1 MNWLKRIFRGD
12 VRPERTAE
20 PAAPAESATPADW
33 LRAGYGCESR
43 YDLPEAEA
51 FYRRVPEGDP
61 AYADARYFLGRIAAR
76 DRRDEEAIALF
87 QKAVELRPREA
98 LYLFA
103 LAEALNSVRRLAEAV
118 EVYRACL
125 ALLPDCTP
133 VRNNYAVTLIE
144 LDRREEARVEL
155 ERLQAELP
163 DRPEVHFNLAGIYRE
178 YGRADDAIATYRR
191 ALELTPGHAP
201 TFSNLLLELNYSA
214 SEDAASI
221 FREHRRFGELFARR
235 YEAPAPDPA
244 WPRRLRI
251 GYVSPDFREH
261 VVTRFME
268 PILERHDR
276 ARFDIY
282 CYYNHRQKD
291 EVTDRLRKLA
301 TRWVDCED
309 QTEAELADRIRADR
323 IDILVDLAG
332 HTAGNSLLAMAM
344 KPAPV
349 QATYLGYP
357 NTTGLGA
364 VDLRITDA
372 YADPPGESDR
382 YSAEQLVRI
391 PGTYFC
397 YRPKK
402 TSPEVGPLPALA
414 SGSVTF
420 GCFNNFAKLSA
431 QFQDAA
437 ARVLAEVP
445 GSRLLLKARPLS
457 FPHVAQ
463 AVRERF
469 RRAGIDPAR
478 LELRGWEAGVKDHL
492 AIYGAVDIALDSF
505 PYNGATTTCEALWMG
520 VPVVSIVGDR
530 HAGRVGSTLLNAM
543 NMGEY
548 LAHDVD
554 QYVAICAR
562 VAGDLPRLA
571 ELRRDLRDRMRR
583 SPLMDEERITR
594 ALEQAY
600 LQAWENRIRANPVPR
615 AAPGN
620 SAAELMSEA
629 RRLRE
634 AARLTEARA
643 ACEKIL
649 QEKPD
654 HLEAITLL
662 WDLAFDAGSP
672 GAATDWLNRAI
683 AANSRVAAFHY
694 MLGCVLQAQQKA
706 GDAIA
711 SFRQALALDPAYV
724 KAHNNLGCTL
734 EANGDL
740 AAAAQ
745 CYRDA
750 IGLNPEM
757 AHAHY
762 NLGNACRQLGD
773 AKQAIRHIER
783 ALAIEPAH
791 ADWRSNLGSLQY
803 EQLQLDEAIANL
815 RKATAL
821 DPRFDRA
828 YSALGGALLLAG
840 RAEEAI
846 AALGTALELKP
857 DRSDIESSL
866 LLARHYASAE
876 NKPMIFDRHLAWAKR
891 HARGLPRWTTHCGVR
906 PDADRRLN
914 VGYVSP
920 DFMQHPVASFIEPVL
935 AAHDRGAFNVFCYS
949 SGRREDETT
958 RRLRGLCDHW
968 RDVSLAS
975 DIDAADR
982 MRADGIDILVDL
994 AGHTGGGRLPLF
1006 AWKPAPVQI
1015 TWLGYPNT
1023 TAIAAMDYCLTD
1035 AVADPEGETERFHTE
1050 KLIRLPEGFLC
1061 YAPPSDAPDPGD
1073 VPQAAAGHVTFGCF
1087 DDLAKVTPSMVA
1099 LWAGILEAQ
1108 PGARLVVKAYGLASE
1123 TARHTL
1129 RERFERHRIA
1139 AGRVDLL
1146 PLEDSFADHLA
1157 KYREIDIGLD
1167 VFPYNGTSTTC
1178 EALWMGVPVVTL
1190 SGSAR
1195 VSRTGASI
1203 LRSAGLPTCVAATP
1217 EEYVQIALQLAA
1229 DFGAR
1234 RALRAGMR
1242 ERLRSS
1248 PLLNAARFTR
1258 GLEAAYRAAWEER
1271 LRAPA

>member
-1 MNWLKRIFRGD
+1 M
-12 VRPERTAE
+12 
-20 PAAPAESATPADW
+20 
-33 LRAGYGCESR
+33 
-43 YDLPEAEA
+43 
-51 FYRRVPEGDP
+51 
-61 AYADARYFLGRIAAR
+61 
-76 DRRDEEAIALF
+76 
-87 QKAVELRPREA
+87 
-98 LYLFA
+98 
-103 LAEALNSVRRLAEAV
+103 
-118 EVYRACL
+118 
-125 ALLPDCTP
+125 
-133 VRNNYAVTLIE
+133 
-144 LDRREEARVEL
+144 
-155 ERLQAELP
+155 
-163 DRPEVHFNLAGIYRE
+163 HFNLAGIHHE
-178 YGRADDAIATYRR
+178 YGRADDAIATFRR
-191 ALELTPGHAP
+191 VLELTPGSAP

-214 SEDAASI
+214 NQDAASI
-221 FREHRRFGELFARR
+221 FREHQRFGELFARR

-251 GYVSPDFREH
+251 GYVSPDFRDH
-261 VVTRFME
+261 VVTRFLE

-276 ARFDIY
+276 AKFDVY

-291 EVTDRLRKLA
+291 AVTDRLRELA
-301 TRWVDCED
+301 TRWFDCED
-309 QTEAELADRIRADR
+309 LSDAELADRIREDR

-332 HTAGNSLLAMAM
+332 HTAGNCLLAMAM

-382 YSAEQLVRI
+382 FSAEQLVRL

-397 YRPKK
+397 YRPNK
-402 TSPEVGPLPALA
+402 TSPEVGPLPAFA
-414 SGSVTF
+414 SGAVTF
-420 GCFNNFAKLSA
+420 GCFNNFAKLST

-445 GSRLLLKARPLS
+445 LSRLLLKARPLS
-457 FPHVAQ
+457 FPHIAQ

-530 HAGRVGSTLLNAM
+530 HAGRVGSSLLNAM
-543 NMGEY
+543 GMGEY
-548 LAHDVD
+548 VAHDVEE
-554 QYVAICAR
+554 YVAICAR
-562 VAGDLPRLA
+562 VAGDLSRLA

-583 SPLMDEERITR
+583 SPLMDEARVTR

-600 LQAWENRIRANPVPR
+600 LQAWESRVRAHPVPR
-615 AAPGN
+615 ATPAN
-620 SAAELMSEA
+620 SAAGLLTEA

-654 HLEAITLL
+654 HQEAVTLL

-672 GAATDWLNRAI
+672 GAAIDWLNRAI
-683 AANSRVAAFHY
+683 AADNRLAGFHY

-706 GDAIA
+706 DDAIA
-711 SFRQALALDPAYV
+711 SFRQALALDPAHV
-724 KAHNNLGCTL
+724 KAQNNLGCTL
-734 EANGDL
+734 EATGDL

-750 IGLNPEM
+750 IRLDPNM

-773 AKQAIRHIER
+773 ANQAIRHIER

-791 ADWRSNLGSLQY
+791 ADWRSNLGSLQC

-815 RKATAL
+815 QKAIAL

-840 RAEEAI
+840 RVEEAI
-846 AALGTALELKP
+846 AAFGKVLELKP
-857 DRSDIESSL
+857 YWSDVESCQLLSL
-866 LLARHYASAE
+866 HYASGE
-876 NKPMIFDRHLAWAKR
+876 NAPMIFDRHIAWAKR
-891 HARGLPRWTTHCGVR
+891 HARGLPRWTTHRGVGL
-906 PDADRRLN
+906 DAGRRLN

-935 AAHDRGAFNVFCYS
+935 ASHDRGAFSVFCYS
-949 SGRREDETT
+949 SARQEDDTT
-958 RRLRGLCDHW
+958 RRLRGHCDHW

-975 DIDAADR
+975 DMDTADR
-982 MRADGIDILVDL
+982 IRADGIDILVDL
-994 AGHTGGGRLPLF
+994 AAHTGGGRLPLF
-1006 AWKPAPVQI
+1006 ARKPAPVQV

-1023 TAIAAMDYCLTD
+1023 TGIPEMDYCLTD

-1050 KLIRLPEGFLC
+1050 RLIRLPHGFLC
-1061 YAPPSDAPDPGD
+1061 YAPPREAPEPGD

-1087 DDLAKVTPSMVA
+1087 NDLAKVTPSMVA
-1099 LWAGILEAQ
+1099 LWAAILEAQ
-1108 PGARLVVKAYGLASE
+1108 PGARLVLKADGLASE
-1123 TARHTL
+1123 TSRQALRGQFARHGV
-1129 RERFERHRIA
+1129 A
-1139 AGRVDLL
+1139 AGRIDLL
-1146 PLEDSFADHLA
+1146 PSGNNVGSHLA

-1167 VFPYNGTSTTC
+1167 VFPYNGTFTTC
-1178 EALWMGVPVVTL
+1178 EALWMGVPVMTL
-1190 SGSAR
+1190 SGRAR
-1195 VSRTGASI
+1195 VSRAGASI
-1203 LRSAGLPTCVAATP
+1203 LRSAGLSAYVAGTP
-1217 EEYVQIALQLAA
+1217 EQYVQIALKLAA
-1229 DFGAR
+1229 DIDGR

-1242 ERLRSS
+1242 ERLRTS
-1248 PLLNAARFTR
+1248 PLLDAARFTR
-1258 GLEAAYRAAWEER
+1258 GLETAYRAAWAEW